1 MANKYSFYQLRMA
14 CQQHVLASLYYEAD
28 DPDAFHAGYVEAV
41 TLKHTLLWCV
51 TPWGQPDG
59 WCLRRTEDIQQ
70 VFMGDDFEVRLQ
82 MLLEMDG
89 VQHGQYLENTPPP
102 DDDLL
107 RHTLSRAHSKG
118 DLVSVVMEDDVYT
131 GAVLQLD
138 DLRLSLSMLD
148 FFGAAEGVRQF
159 PLREIIALTIDT
171 QEEKMYIRLR
181 DTRLKLL

>member
-1 MANKYSFYQLRMA
+1 MASKYSYYQLRMA
-14 CQQHVLASLYYEAD
+14 CQQHVLASLYYEVD

-89 VQHGQYLENTPPP
+89 AEHSHFLRSPPSP

-107 RHTLSRAHSKG
+107 RRTLSQAQSTG
-118 DLVSVVMEDDVYT
+118 ELVSIVMEEDAYT
-131 GAVLQLD
+131 GVVLQLD
-138 DLRLSLSMLD
+138 DLRLSVSALD
-148 FFGAAEGVRQF
+148 FFGAPEGTRQF
-159 PLREIIALTIDT
+159 PLREIIAITMDT
-171 QEEKMYIRLR
+171 QEERMYMHLR
-181 DTRLKLL
+181 DNRLKLL